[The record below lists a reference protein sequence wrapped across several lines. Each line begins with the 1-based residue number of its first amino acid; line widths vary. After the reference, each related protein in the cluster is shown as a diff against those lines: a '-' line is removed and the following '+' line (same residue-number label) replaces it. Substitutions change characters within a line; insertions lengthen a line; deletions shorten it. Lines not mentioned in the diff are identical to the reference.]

1 MSDDKNLRSEVKIK
15 IILVKII
22 LKICPKIRS
31 KEVASV
37 L

>member
-1 MSDDKNLRSEVKIK
+1 MSDDKNLRSEVK